1 MTKVLVI
8 GLDIEDYYGTALEN
22 IDFDNPIEL
31 DPEEINVRV
40 DSFCVAG
47 LYEEEEEGYIL
58 RIQYEFED
66 SIIKKDE
73 VDEIHNQLMEVL
85 LESSE
90 DNIGNEKEVSQKIL
104 LCLEMMSK

>member
-1 MTKVLVI
+1 MTKVSII

-22 IDFDNPIEL
+22 IDFENLIEL

-40 DSFCVAG
+40 DSFCFAG
-47 LYEEEEEGYIL
+47 LYEEEDGYIL

-73 VDEIHNQLMEVL
+73 VDEIHSQLMQVL

-90 DNIGNEKEVSQKIL
+90 GNIINEKEVSQKIL
-104 LCLEMMSK
+104 LCFEMMSN

>member
-1 MTKVLVI
+1 MAKVLTI

-22 IDFDNPIEL
+22 VDFDNPIEL

-40 DSFCVAG
+40 DSFCFAG
-47 LYEEEEEGYIL
+47 LFEEEDGYIL

-66 SIIKKDE
+66 SIINKDE
-73 VDEIHNQLMEVL
+73 VDEIHNQLMEIL

-90 DNIGNEKEVSQKIL
+90 DNIENKKEVSQKIL

>member
-22 IDFDNPIEL
+22 IDFDNPIEI

-40 DSFCVAG
+40 DSFCVSG
-47 LYEEEEEGYIL
+47 LYEEEDGYIL

-73 VDEIHNQLMEVL
+73 VDEIHNQIMEIL

-90 DNIGNEKEVSQKIL
+90 DNIENKKEVSQKIL
-104 LCLEMMSK
+104 LCLEMMSN

>member
-1 MTKVLVI
+1 MTKVLIV

-22 IDFDNPIEL
+22 VDFSSPFEI

-40 DSFCVAG
+40 DSFCFSG
-47 LYEEEEEGYIL
+47 LYEDEEGYVL

-73 VDEIHNQLMEVL
+73 VDEIYNQLMEIL

-90 DNIGNEKEVSQKIL
+90 GNIENEKEVSQKIL
-104 LCLEMMSK
+104 LCLEMMSN